1 MLFVFRVLLS
11 AREAATAGA
20 IFHSAPGSAPVAR
33 SPLRPAKPLRR
44 LPLRRVHGL
53 GDCRPAG
60 SPPDSSLTFTR
71 ACLPLRPMETS
82 LRSTLGP
89 PRDSRCGHA
98 GGDPRKIGRG
108 RRWQKR
114 NPAQRHSG
122 IRRRRTIAIL
132 FHRKRILRSSSRHG
146 SYERWWTKPLSEH
159 ARKRLVEAPS
169 NTCLTQMA
177 A

>member
-60 SPPDSSLTFTR
+60 SPPDSSLTFT
-71 ACLPLRPMETS
+71 
-82 LRSTLGP
+82 
-89 PRDSRCGHA
+89 GHA
-98 GGDPRKIGRG
+98 YLCARWKHHCAPRWGRPATRAAVMPAATREKIGRG